1 MVPAH
6 RVGGHAEALLQHGAR
21 VVVAQPPLADVAGPV
36 HHQGVRLVRHLEV
49 GRVEADREILPV
61 GSGHGDLGLAGL
73 GVQLQV
79 QAGQGGVHGQLA
91 GEGVPLPAPALH
103 LGWLALVSTC

>member
-36 HHQGVRLVRHLEV
+36 HHHGVRLVRHLEV
-49 GRVEADREILPV
+49 GRVEADREPFPV
-61 GSGHGDLGLAGL
+61 RSGHGDLGLAGP
-73 GVQLQV
+73 GVE
-79 QAGQGGVHGQLA
+79 LA
-91 GEGVPLPAPALH
+91 TDLREVAQCPEKAPTIAFSL
-103 LGWLALVSTC
+103 LKVILLRIY